1 MYYSEFWF
9 FFLFW
14 IGREKTRGKQSGG
27 EKSRERREEEEEKKP
42 EKSKDDKESKEE
54 STPPEIVQGT
64 TSAMHEHFKHD
75 FLHLLS

>member
-1 MYYSEFWF
+1 MCV
-9 FFLFW
+9 FW

-42 EKSKDDKESKEE
+42 EKSKNDKESKEE
-54 STPPEIVQGT
+54 STPPKIVQGT
-64 TSAMHEHFKHD
+64 ATATQEHLKHY